1 MEGVDSYSKYVF
13 ELEYDIFSLT
23 TLNGALN
30 FASLNS
36 PFTVIFFL
44 GLLIAGKIYGYT
56 LYIND
61 FSHLF
66 LLGFI
71 HLFTGSII
79 FF

>member
-1 MEGVDSYSKYVF
+1 VF

-23 TLNGALN
+23 TLNGNLAV
-30 FASLNS
+30 ASLS
-36 PFTVIFFL
+36 STSTLI
-44 GLLIAGKIYGYT
+44 LLLVVFIIIKTAGYAN
-56 LYIND
+56 YISE

-79 FF
+79 FL

>member
-1 MEGVDSYSKYVF
+1 VASYSKYVF

-23 TLNGALN
+23 TLNGN
-30 FASLNS
+30 ITVPSLNS
-36 PFTVIFFL
+36 SSTFI
-44 GLLIAGKIYGYT
+44 LILAILIIIKTAGYASYMAE
-56 LYIND
+56 

-79 FF
+79 FL